1 MKTVSE
7 ILTKVIADLA
17 AATTTNDKHLAILD
31 ALDSVNKN
39 LCKPGFQPAEL
50 LSYLKVEQEKLHE
63 IEGVT
68 Q

>member
-1 MKTVSE
+1 MKAVSE

-17 AATTTNDKHLAILD
+17 AATTTTDKHLAILD
-31 ALDSVNKN
+31 ATDSIKKN
-39 LCKPGFQPAEL
+39 LYRPGFQPAEL
-50 LSYLKVEQEKLHE
+50 LSYLKAEQAKLHE